1 MSSTRQVGALMVIE
15 AVTFGVAGY
24 LHLNGR
30 IPLGVATVP
39 GEWLP
44 PATVAEWLIGALLL
58 AAAVLT
64 GLRVP
69 GAVPFT
75 LGALGFG
82 IVGVIVGLSITASGG
97 RTADIVYHVTIL
109 AALIATLGLQLRRT
123 RRPRPVR
130 TGG

>member
-1 MSSTRQVGALMVIE
+1 MSSTRLVAALMVVE

-30 IPLGVATVP
+30 IPLGFATVP

-44 PATVAEWLIGALLL
+44 PATVAESLIGAMLL

-64 GLRVP
+64 LLRVP
-69 GAVPFT
+69 GSGPFA

-97 RTADIVYHVTIL
+97 RTADIAYHVAIL
-109 AALIATLGLQLRRT
+109 AALIGTLALRLIGT
-123 RRPRPVR
+123 RHPRPVS
-130 TGG
+130 TGA